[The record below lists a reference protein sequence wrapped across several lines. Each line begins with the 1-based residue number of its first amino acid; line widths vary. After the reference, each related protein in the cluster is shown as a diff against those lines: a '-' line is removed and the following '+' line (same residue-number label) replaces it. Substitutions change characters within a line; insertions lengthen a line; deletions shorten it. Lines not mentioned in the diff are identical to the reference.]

1 MGRIKLSQLVLAF
14 SIGAIVFQGA
24 VSLLLMAL
32 LLNDTSMQYMTK
44 QSRRSTEA
52 IQAYMDS
59 VVEDLSIKVVL
70 ISGHKRIIDFSRYR
84 LTNLLKNELEE
95 TRKSLGVDYLSVH
108 TDSEILS
115 FSGNKALAPSTVI
128 GTDTESESE
137 PSASIGQIDGKVY
150 LSVQSPIYQDGVLTG
165 YLTARLAIDE
175 RLLSRMEGIV
185 NAKILFASDQ
195 LFIYN
200 TRSWETQV
208 LKHLQQDVAAN
219 ELKPGI
225 WQNRFYIEVIPVG
238 TSSTPVGTF
247 YNVIDGSSII
257 DLARSAQI
265 TMVFVLLVT
274 SFLALTGGYLLYSTL
289 FRKPLNT
296 IMDGIHQ
303 ITMGNFSHRIVTTVD
318 NEFSEL
324 SNAINKMSDA
334 LVVRDEQIGELNRYL
349 NLILQSAVS
358 GIIVTDDEGRITQ
371 CNSAA
376 QDITSLPALPVGELA
391 TETLPRQI
399 AELILDTPFYD
410 SADTGHEVILQSP
423 RNYRIIGVQIS
434 PLKDDKMQTLGLV
447 IVLDDRTEFRNLQEQ
462 LIVSERLAALGE
474 MASGVAHQIR
484 NPLGVMKV
492 SAEMLQGHL
501 EQDTI
506 SDADRELVSLIL
518 VEVDTLQSVIQRFL
532 HFGRP
537 MTVQMKWIHIGTCI
551 NDVLTMIPA
560 SIDEEHPCRF
570 SLQIPE
576 SIPPVLADET
586 LLGQA
591 LVNIITN
598 SLEAVRN
605 RDGNITISA
614 DISGLENNVRISIR
628 DNGPGIPEEIM
639 THIMNPF
646 FTTKPRGTGLG
657 LSIVHRCLEAQKISM
672 EIVSE
677 PDSGC
682 VVSLQLAAAVQ
693 E

>member
-1 MGRIKLSQLVLAF
+1 MRRIKLSQLVLAF
-14 SIGAIVFQGA
+14 IIGAIIFQGA

-52 IQAYMDS
+52 IHAYMDS

-70 ISGHKRIIDFSRYR
+70 ISGHKRIIDFTRYR
-84 LTNLLKNELEE
+84 LTNLLRNELEE

-108 TDSEILS
+108 TNNRLIA
-115 FSGNKALAPSTVI
+115 FSGIDSLAPSTEI
-128 GTDTESESE
+128 SSDPESG
-137 PSASIGQIDGKVY
+137 PSASIGQMNGNVY
-150 LSVQSPIYQDGVLTG
+150 LSVQSPIYQDSDLTG

-175 RLLSRMEGIV
+175 SLLLRMEGIV
-185 NAKILFASDQ
+185 NAKILFASDE

-200 TRSWETQV
+200 SRSWDNQV
-208 LKHLQQDVAAN
+208 LNMLQKDVA
-219 ELKPGI
+219 EGKLKSGI
-225 WQNRFYIEVIPVG
+225 WQNRFYIEAIPVG
-238 TSSTPVGTF
+238 ESSAPAGTF

-274 SFLALTGGYLLYSTL
+274 SFLALTGGYLLYSTS

-296 IMDGIHQ
+296 IMDGIHE
-303 ITMGNFSHRIVTTVD
+303 ITMGNFSHRIITTVD

-358 GIIVTDDEGRITQ
+358 GIIVTDYEGRITQ

-376 QDITSLPALPVGELA
+376 LDIISLTSRPVGKLA
-391 TETLPRQI
+391 SDVLPDQI
-399 AELILDTPFYD
+399 AELILDASLYD
-410 SADTGHEVILQSP
+410 TADTGHEVILQSP
-423 RNYRIIGVQIS
+423 RKYRIIGVQIS

-447 IVLDDRTEFRNLQEQ
+447 IVLDDRTEFRDLQEQ

-492 SAEMLQGHL
+492 SAEMVQGHL
-501 EQDTI
+501 QQNTI

-518 VEVDTLQSVIQRFL
+518 VEVDTLRSVVQRFL

-537 MTVQMKWIHIGTCI
+537 MTVQMKKMHIGTCI
-551 NDVLTMIPA
+551 SDVLTMIPE
-560 SIDEEHPCRF
+560 SSDNTHPCSF
-570 SLQIPE
+570 SLQIPDT
-576 SIPPVLADET
+576 IPPVLADET

-598 SLEAVRN
+598 SLEAVRD
-605 RDGNITISA
+605 RDGAINITAEKIN
-614 DISGLENNVRISIR
+614 SGNTVRITIR

-657 LSIVHRCLEAQKISM
+657 LSIVHRCLEAQKITM

-682 VVSLQLAAAVQ
+682 LVTLQLAAA